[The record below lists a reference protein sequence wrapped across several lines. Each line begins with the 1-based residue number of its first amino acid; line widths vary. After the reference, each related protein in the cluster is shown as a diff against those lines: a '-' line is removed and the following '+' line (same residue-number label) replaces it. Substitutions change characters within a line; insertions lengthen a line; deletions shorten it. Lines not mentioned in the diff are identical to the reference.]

1 MFVEQARRRRR
12 GAAVALVAVLG
23 VVVLVAAGC
32 GKSADQKA
40 NEAYANSVCTAIGN
54 WETQVK
60 SAVTSLTA
68 SSLSKE
74 GLQSKLTQ
82 IQSATTTLKT
92 QIKAVPP
99 PNTSDGNA
107 AKQQINK
114 LSTELATTLSSVKS
128 TVAQIPSDASA
139 VTIGSALAPLAP
151 QVTSLAS
158 TADSTVKA
166 VENAGGSL
174 SDAFKSTDS
183 CKSLTSSG

>member
-1 MFVEQARRRRR
+1 MFERQARRRRH
-12 GAAVALVAVLG
+12 GAAVPLVAALAVL
-23 VVVLVAAGC
+23 VFVAAGC

-40 NEAYANSVCTAIGN
+40 NETYADGVCTAIGN

-60 SAVTSLTA
+60 NVATSITA
-68 SSLSKE
+68 GSLSKE
-74 GLQSKLTQ
+74 GLQSKLAQ
-82 IQSATTTLKT
+82 IQSDTASLKT
-92 QIKAVPP
+92 QIKAVPA

-128 TVAQIPSDASA
+128 AIAQIPSGASA
-139 VTIGSALAPLAP
+139 VQIASALAPLAP

-158 TADSTVKA
+158 TADSTVTA

>member
-1 MFVEQARRRRR
+1 MFDDQAGRRRRA
-12 GAAVALVAVLG
+12 AAVALVAVLG
-23 VVVLVAAGC
+23 VLVLVAAGC

-40 NEAYANSVCTAIGN
+40 NEAYANSVCNAVGS

-60 SAVTSLTA
+60 SVA
-68 SSLSKE
+68 SSLSVSSLSKT
-74 GLQSKLTQ
+74 GLQSKVTQ
-82 IQSATTTLKT
+82 IQSATQTLVK
-92 QIKAVPP
+92 QLKAVPP
-99 PNTSDGNA
+99 PNTSEGTT

-114 LSTELATTLSSVKS
+114 LATEVTSTVSSVK
-128 TVAQIPSDASA
+128 TAVAQIPSNASA
-139 VTIGSALAPLAP
+139 TQIASALAPLAP

>member
-1 MFVEQARRRRR
+1 MVDGQARRRRR
-12 GAAVALVAVLG
+12 GAAVAFVALAG
-23 VVVLVAAGC
+23 ALVLVAAGC

-40 NEAYANSVCTAIGN
+40 NESYADSVCTAIGS

-60 SAVTSLTA
+60 SVA
-68 SSLSKE
+68 SNISAGSLSKG
-74 GLQSKLTQ
+74 GLQSTLTQ
-82 IQSATTTLKT
+82 IQSATASLKT
-92 QIKAVPP
+92 QVKAVPA

-107 AKQQINK
+107 AKQQIST

-128 TVAQIPSDASA
+128 AVAQIPNNASA
-139 VTIGSALAPLAP
+139 LQIASALAPLAP
-151 QVTSLAS
+151 KVTSLAS

>member
-1 MFVEQARRRRR
+1 MFDDHAGRRRR

-23 VVVLVAAGC
+23 VLVLVAAGC

-40 NEAYANSVCTAIGN
+40 NEAYADSVCTAIGS
-54 WETQVK
+54 WEKQVK
-60 SAVTSLTA
+60 SVA
-68 SSLSKE
+68 SNIRAGSLSKG
-74 GLQSKLTQ
+74 GLQSTVSQ
-82 IQSATTTLKT
+82 IQSATASLRT
-92 QIKAVPP
+92 QIKAVPA
-99 PNTSDGNA
+99 PNTSDGDA

-128 TVAQIPSDASA
+128 TVAQIPSNAST
-139 VTIGSALAPLAP
+139 VTIASALAPLAP

-166 VENAGGSL
+166 VESAGGSL